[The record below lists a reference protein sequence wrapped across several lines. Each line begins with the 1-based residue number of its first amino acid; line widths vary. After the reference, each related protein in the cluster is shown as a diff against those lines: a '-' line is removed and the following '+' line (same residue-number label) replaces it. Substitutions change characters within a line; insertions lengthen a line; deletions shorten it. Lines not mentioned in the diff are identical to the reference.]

1 MYPEII
7 QWSTNI
13 RNQQNWVSPAE
24 KVDLDDFEGDE
35 QAFQEYKL
43 AHGGDVRK
51 LSQDEKNL
59 MFGLFEQK
67 LEDGMYELSEKVYE
81 LTGKMVSSQKKRRQG
96 LYKNKKAGKLA
107 IGGLDPKATASSFQ
121 SKK

>member
-96 LYKNKKAGKLA
+96 
-107 IGGLDPKATASSFQ
+107 
-121 SKK
+121 